1 MSDIFISYDHSDI
14 KVAKALARAMEGCGW
29 TVWWDRHI
37 TPGVAFDDVIE
48 AELDA
53 SRCVVVLWS
62 KSSTSSN
69 WVKTEAADGSERG
82 VLVPAMIEKTK
93 IPLAF
98 RRIQAADLTDWK
110 ENKSDPGFTDL
121 VNAIAAILERP
132 LSGEK
137 SRTTEKMSRDEVKK
151 VRAPASSRPNETIG
165 LQTESQKIKKAATF
179 NHSIVIHV
187 PDPSKVEEERIPDD
201 IVVEADNPALAI
213 FGFSHGPLKWKDLK
227 KIAIEQSNIQ
237 WLDELTRAVYRASH
251 GRVFYPTES
260 MYRSADGQV
269 YRPILYQSQTFENG
283 SMAFHILFV
292 ESRVMPYGV
301 PRDLYIL
308 QSLLAQ
314 GIRFRY
320 EIAENYLKII
330 DHIASSD
337 IDKFCNRL
345 RRSIVY
351 LEEAPSFQPLIPE
364 DIVQSFS
371 SQEDKAKIIKIF
383 EMYSMKREYLFSAI
397 DARDINEI
405 GSSLGELIEIFNSL
419 TIAASHRYSEVV
431 DMLIA

>member
-320 EIAENYLKII
+320 EI
-330 DHIASSD
+330 
-337 IDKFCNRL
+337 
-345 RRSIVY
+345 VY